1 MSKQTALLVIDAQNI
16 YTVSNSALFC
26 PDSKATIQ
34 RINRLITLF
43 KEKEQPVIY
52 IRHAHKTDGSDLGRL
67 FDFTGTPET
76 DFNFKEGSDEVKFD
90 KYLLQLKD
98 SLVITKSRYSA
109 FAGTNL
115 DAELKKL
122 GVDRVVICG
131 FMTNFCCESTARS
144 ALDLDYYVDFISDA
158 TGTPGTETI
167 NENEMRRIVGELLSA
182 GFARVYETEAYI
194 LGDRE

>member
-1 MSKQTALLVIDAQNI
+1 MSTKTALLVIDAQNI
-16 YTVSNSALFC
+16 YTDPNSALFC
-26 PDSKATIQ
+26 ADSKATIQ
-34 RINRLITLF
+34 RINKLITLF
-43 KEKEQPVIY
+43 KEKERPVIY

-67 FDFTGTPET
+67 FDFTGTPEP
-76 DFNFKEGSDEVKFD
+76 DFNFKEGSDEVEFD
-90 KYLLQLKD
+90 KNLLQPKD
-98 SLVITKSRYSA
+98 SLVITKTRYSS

-115 DAELKKL
+115 DNELKKL
-122 GVDRVVICG
+122 GVNRVVICG

-167 NENEMRRIVGELLSA
+167 NENEMRRVVGELLSA

-194 LGDRE
+194 EAEK